1 MTRPARFV
9 AIGPAAI
16 VAELMRTMK
25 SSFIFFPFDLF
36 GSGGTGAGVT
46 LLADELREILADN
59 RRERVPTRARC
70 YSDRL
75 RLREFH
81 FETLDAY
88 ADWRK
93 QGRQAARQV
102 LRQGD
107 FLFWI
112 SGNHLGALPVYDELA
127 DSDDAPLIVQ
137 FDAHLDIH
145 HFRDCTTELSHGNFL
160 LHCAGTLP
168 PLMNLGHRDLL
179 LPSDYIGQYYRR
191 TFSAAELAIDPQP
204 ALDTLRQAGRD
215 GRDGRR
221 VFLDVDCDV
230 LDPVC
235 FPAVTQPVP
244 FGLTPTLLL
253 RLLDA
258 IWSPNVAGLL
268 LSEFDPNRDRDDR
281 SLAMLMWLIEYL
293 LLRRHETT

>member
-1 MTRPARFV
+1 
-9 AIGPAAI
+9 
-16 VAELMRTMK
+16 MK

-112 SGNHLGALPVYDELA
+112 SGNHLGALPLYDELSA
-127 DSDDAPLIVQ
+127 HGDQALILQ

-145 HFRDCTTELSHGNFL
+145 HFADCTPELSHGNFL
-160 LHCAGTLP
+160 LHCAGPLP
-168 PLMNLGHRDLL
+168 PLVNLGHRELL
-179 LPSDYIGQYYRR
+179 LPPSYIAQHYRR
-191 TFSAAELAIDPQP
+191 TFSAADLAIDPQP
-204 ALDTLRQAGRD
+204 ALQHLRKAVRAAE
-215 GRDGRR
+215 R
-221 VFLDVDCDV
+221 VYLDIDCDV
-230 LDPVC
+230 FDPLY
-235 FPAVTQPVP
+235 FPAVVQPVP
-244 FGLTPTLLL
+244 FGLSPPLLL

-258 IWSPNVAGLL
+258 AWTPQLCGLM
-268 LSEFDPNRDRDDR
+268 LSEFEPGRDQNDR
-281 SLAMLMWLIEYL
+281 SLATLVWLIEYVL
-293 LLRRHETT
+293 LKRYEAGSGS

>member
-1 MTRPARFV
+1 
-9 AIGPAAI
+9 
-16 VAELMRTMK
+16 MK

-36 GSGGTGAGVT
+36 GSSGSGAGVA

-70 YSDRL
+70 YTNQV

-88 ADWRK
+88 ADWRR
-93 QGRQAARQV
+93 QGRQAVRQV

-112 SGNHLGALPVYDELA
+112 TGNHLGALPVYDELA
-127 DSDDAPLIVQ
+127 GSGDDTLVVQ
-137 FDAHLDIH
+137 LDAHLDVH

-160 LHCAGTLP
+160 LHCEGTLP
-168 PLMNLGHRDLL
+168 PLVNLGHRDLL
-179 LPSDYIGQYYRR
+179 LTPDYIGRYYRR

-204 ALDTLRQAGRD
+204 ALDELRQRTRAAP
-215 GRDGRR
+215 R
-221 VFLDVDCDV
+221 VFVDMDCDV
-230 LDPVC
+230 LDPLS
-235 FPAVTQPVP
+235 FPAVAQPVP
-244 FGLTPTLLL
+244 FGVHPSLLL
-253 RLLDA
+253 RLIDA

-268 LSEFDPNRDRDDR
+268 LSEFDPGRDRNDQ
-281 SLAMLMWLIEYL
+281 SLATLVWLLEYL
-293 LLRRHETT
+293 LLRLHEPS